1 MQLQHYLRI
10 NYATLLYKMSGFLK
24 ALEDHLPT
32 GLDDKLEKEFKN
44 YVERQRQK
52 SQSLKNCHWRTMS

>member
-24 ALEDHLPT
+24 ALEDHLPR
-32 GLDDKLEKEFKN
+32 GLDDNLEKEFKN
-44 YVERQRQK
+44 
-52 SQSLKNCHWRTMS
+52 

>member
-32 GLDDKLEKEFKN
+32 GLDDNLKAFKKE
-44 YVERQRQK
+44 VERQRQK
-52 SQSLKNCHWRTMS
+52 SRSLKNCHWRTMS